1 MMLSRTIISSKK
13 GNAARDMRG
22 FTLIEILVTVTIVA
36 ILASIGL
43 PLAEL
48 VVQRQKEQELHTH
61 LREIR
66 GAIDAYK
73 LAVDQGRIIKS
84 AGKSGY
90 PPTLETLVSGEEDI
104 QSPVQS
110 KIFFL
115 RRIPRDPMHPDT
127 TINAAETWGLR
138 SYASP
143 PDAPRDGVDVYDI
156 YSRSS
161 GMGLNGVA
169 YRDW

>member
-1 MMLSRTIISSKK
+1 MMVSCKIRSGK
-13 GNAARDMRG
+13 GRNPTAHMRG

-48 VVQRQKEQELHTH
+48 VVQRQKEQELRSN

-84 AGKSGY
+84 AGRSGY
-90 PPTLETLVSGEEDI
+90 PKSLETLVHGEEDI

-127 TINAAETWGLR
+127 TLPATETWGLR

-143 PDAPRDGVDVYDI
+143 PDAPREGIDVYDV
-156 YSRSS
+156 YSRAP
-161 GMGLNGVA
+161 GLGLNGVA